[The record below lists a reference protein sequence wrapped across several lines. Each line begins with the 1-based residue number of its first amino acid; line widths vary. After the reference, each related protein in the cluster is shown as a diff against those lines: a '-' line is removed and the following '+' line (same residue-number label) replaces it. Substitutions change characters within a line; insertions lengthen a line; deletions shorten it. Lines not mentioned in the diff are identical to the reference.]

1 MRTYDA
7 VAVLGKAYDFERQ
20 RYPEHLYESLRVA
33 AQTYHA
39 GRVAGGI
46 AVCGAA
52 EMKALERG
60 MRAPTT
66 EAEEMKR
73 YLIRD
78 LDVPEAA
85 IRVDE
90 KSTNTPDNFVNLKAI
105 ATSEGWRDI
114 LMPIAH
120 PRKERAA
127 FLGQK
132 ICYGQCDF
140 TMQGVESDE
149 EFPTEAKLLGDMV
162 CTLKDMAWGDHD
174 YLLKAD
180 GSSRWDELRKSHYSC
195 EFYVSTDD
203 VIRGVLEPGKNFHPE
218 GLMLAHSA
226 FNETKA

>member
-1 MRTYDA
+1 MRKYDA
-7 VAVLGKAYDFERQ
+7 VAVLGKAYDFERR

-33 AQTYHA
+33 AGAYRTGQI
-39 GRVAGGI
+39 AGGI

-52 EMKALERG
+52 EMKALEQG

-73 YLIRD
+73 YLITE
-78 LDVPEAA
+78 LSVPESA
-85 IRVDE
+85 IHTED

-105 ATSEGWRDI
+105 ATEQGWRQI
-114 LMPIAH
+114 YMPIAE
-120 PRKERAA
+120 PRIERAA

-140 TMQGVESDE
+140 TTEGVESDE

-162 CTLKDMAWGDHD
+162 CTLQDMEWGDHD

-180 GSSRWDELRKSHYSC
+180 GASRWDELRKGHYTC
-195 EFYVSTDD
+195 EFYVSTHD
-203 VIRGVLEPGKNFHPE
+203 VSTGAEEQFKNFHPAS
-218 GLMLAHSA
+218 LMTTHGVL
-226 FNETKA
+226 TQ